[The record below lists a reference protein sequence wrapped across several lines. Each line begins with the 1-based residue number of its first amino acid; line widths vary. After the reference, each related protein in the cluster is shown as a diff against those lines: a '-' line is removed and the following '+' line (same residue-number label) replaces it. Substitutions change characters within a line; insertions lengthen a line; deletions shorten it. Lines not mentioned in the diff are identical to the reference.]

1 MIIASLPFCP
11 RSVISNTRLG
21 LPNREGSGASG
32 CAERILHLFGGAVSG
47 RLVESAGEDSDLPQ
61 RDSRA
66 SRMSATDHTRDRVP
80 PRRLASRAAGV
91 PQKADIRAAKNP
103 RRG

>member
-1 MIIASLPFCP
+1 MRP
-11 RSVISNTRLG
+11 V
-21 LPNREGSGASG
+21 E
-32 CAERILHLFGGAVSG
+32 
-47 RLVESAGEDSDLPQ
+47 RLVESAAQLFIS
-61 RDSRA
+61 
-66 SRMSATDHTRDRVP
+66 SAREVVKPLAKNNRSHDTLICMAADVGHKRDRVP